1 MKKNYRKNYQQQY
14 RNDRPNPATVTVNK
28 RDYDV
33 LVGKAMFLDTVKVMF
48 ENDKKYTALDILE
61 AVFKK

>member
-14 RNDRPNPATVTVNK
+14 RNDRPNLTTVTVNK

-33 LVGKAMFLDTVKVMF
+33 LVGKAMLLDNVKALIH
-48 ENDKKYTALDILE
+48 NDKKYVALDVLE
-61 AVFKK
+61 TVFKN

>member
-33 LVGKAMFLDTVKVMF
+33 LVGKAMLLDNIKALIH
-48 ENDKKYTALDILE
+48 NDKKYVALDVLE
-61 AVFKK
+61 TVFKN

>member
-14 RNDRPNPATVTVNK
+14 RNDRPNIATVTVNK

-33 LVGKAMFLDTVKVMF
+33 LIGKAMLLDNIKALIH
-48 ENDKKYTALDILE
+48 NDKKYVALDVLE
-61 AVFKK
+61 TVFKN

>member
-14 RNDRPNPATVTVNK
+14 RNDRPNPTTVTVNK

-33 LVGKAMFLDTVKVMF
+33 LVGKAMLLDNVKALIH
-48 ENDKKYTALDILE
+48 NDKKYVALDMLE
-61 AVFKK
+61 TVFKN